1 MHLRADSAER
11 TVAVGTRTLE
21 RHGRGSLCAAMTMRA
36 RALTTA
42 LAGTAMLFAALSLSA
57 ATRTVGKDPALIQK
71 KSAFPLVPDR
81 PMTLTIPPLGTRDQK
96 TGAALIVRAIS
107 EGAELNGPRMM
118 ALGVLGSQM
127 LDAPQ
132 HVTLGYQSLF
142 GALGQ
147 GCKLDAVSNSEIR
160 FAGTTNNDDGTVD
173 VPMPPTS
180 NVARREAMMYAL
192 AENLRSRLV
201 LDDKGSPSSSFGGK
215 RSKKDE
221 ILARDLVRA
230 AALATELDAA
240 GMHDANLVDLAGV
253 VAAVLQ
259 RAGIKEAQ
267 APSGAQPLSVYR
279 EALDLIAKVANAR
292 RDHAE
297 ILTILG
303 QSMEAKGLT
312 GCTDRWLAP
321 LDAASHAKIVAAIT
335 TEVVPPA
342 PPVKPTKKKR

>member
-1 MHLRADSAER
+1 MIKSFRRLTALLAGAAMICGGS
-11 TVAVGTRTLE
+11 
-21 RHGRGSLCAAMTMRA
+21 SLCAQTR
-36 RALTTA
+36 
-42 LAGTAMLFAALSLSA
+42 GAA
-57 ATRTVGKDPALIQK
+57 KDPALLQK
-71 KSAFPLVPDR
+71 KSAFPLVPDT
-81 PMTLTIPPLGTRDQK
+81 PMTLTVQPLGTRDQK
-96 TGAALIVRAIS
+96 TGSALIVRAIS

-142 GALGQ
+142 GALGK
-147 GCKLDAVSNSEIR
+147 GCKLDAASDSEIR
-160 FAGTTNNDDGTVD
+160 FAGATNNDDGTVD
-173 VPMPPTS
+173 VPMPPSS

-221 ILARDLVRA
+221 ILTRDLERA
-230 AALATELDAA
+230 AALVPELDAA
-240 GMHDANLVDLAGV
+240 GMHDQNLVDLAGV

-267 APSGAQPLSVYR
+267 PPAGAQPVTVYR
-279 EALDLIAKVANAR
+279 DALEMISKIANAR

-303 QSMEAKGLT
+303 QSMESKGLT

-321 LDAASHAKIVAAIT
+321 LDAASHKKIVAAISS
-335 TEVVPPA
+335 EVVPPA
-342 PPVKPTKKKR
+342 PAKPVKKKR

>member
-1 MHLRADSAER
+1 
-11 TVAVGTRTLE
+11 VAPVLAAQTKGTP
-21 RHGRGSLCAAMTMRA
+21 
-36 RALTTA
+36 
-42 LAGTAMLFAALSLSA
+42 
-57 ATRTVGKDPALIQK
+57 KDPALLRK
-71 KSAFPLVPDR
+71 KSAFPLVPDT
-81 PMTLTIPPLGTRDQK
+81 PMAVTVPPLGTRDQK
-96 TGAALIVRAIS
+96 TGSALIVRAIS
-107 EGAELNGPRMM
+107 EGADLNGPRMM

-142 GALGQ
+142 AALGK
-147 GCKLDAVSNSEIR
+147 GCKLDAAAHSEIR
-160 FAGTTNNDDGTVD
+160 FADATNNDDGTVD
-173 VPMPPTS
+173 VPMPES
-180 NVARREAMMYAL
+180 SLVAKREAMMYAL
-192 AENLRSRLV
+192 AANLRSRLV

-221 ILARDLVRA
+221 LLARDLDRA
-230 AALATELDAA
+230 NALVVELDKA

-259 RAGIKEAQ
+259 RAGMKEAQ
-267 APSGAQPLSVYR
+267 LPAGAQPVAAYR
-279 EALDLIAKVANAR
+279 DSLEMIAKVASAR

-321 LDAASHAKIVAAIT
+321 VDAAAHAMIVKAISA
-335 TEVVPPA
+335 EVVPP
-342 PPVKPTKKKR
+342 PPPPAKKPTKKKR

>member
-1 MHLRADSAER
+1 MTKRA
-11 TVAVGTRTLE
+11 RTLK
-21 RHGRGSLCAAMTMRA
+21 A
-36 RALTTA
+36 A
-42 LAGTAMLFAALSLSA
+42 LAGAVMICA
-57 ATRTVGKDPALIQK
+57 ATSLGAQARGTAKDPALIQK
-71 KSAFPLVPDR
+71 KNAFPLVPDT
-81 PMTLTIPPLGTRDQK
+81 PMALTIPPLGTRDQK
-96 TGAALIVRAIS
+96 TGSALIVRAIS
-107 EGAELNGPRMM
+107 EGADLNAPRMM

-142 GALGQ
+142 GALGK
-147 GCKLDAVSNSEIR
+147 GCKLDAASDSEIR

-173 VPMPPTS
+173 VPMPPSS

-221 ILARDLVRA
+221 ILARDLLRA
-230 AALATELDAA
+230 TTLAAELDAT
-240 GMHDANLVDLAGV
+240 GMHDANLVDLTGV

-267 APSGAQPLSVYR
+267 PAAGAQPVSVYR
-279 EALDLIAKVANAR
+279 DALDMISKIANAR

-303 QSMEAKGLT
+303 QSMESKGLT

-321 LDAASHAKIVAAIT
+321 LDAAAHAKVVKAISAEVA
-335 TEVVPPA
+335 PPA
-342 PPVKPTKKKR
+342 PPPVKPTKKKR